1 MPRLA
6 RLAVVLLLAACRPAA
21 TTTSPDLGGPTTA
34 PVEREGEDA
43 TTPDTSAAPTPF
55 DDAEGRWGY
64 RAADGSVVIT
74 PRYLMATEFVDQVAG
89 VADEEGWA
97 FIDRS
102 GKVLARAFVFDNF
115 ADEFVEGRAR
125 IVEGDRHGF
134 ISSSGEIVLAPTYAF
149 VEAFS
154 EGRAAVCEG
163 CTREMMGEVYRMVG
177 GKWGY
182 VDLQG
187 KLVIPTRYDQA
198 GAFEGGVALV
208 REGKRELEIGTDG
221 AER

>member
-1 MPRLA
+1 ML
-6 RLAVVLLLAACRPAA
+6 VLLLAACRPAPA
-21 TTTSPDLGGPTTA
+21 TSSPDRGGPTTA
-34 PVEREGEDA
+34 PIEREGHDTTAPDA
-43 TTPDTSAAPTPF
+43 SGPPTPF
-55 DDAEGRWGY
+55 EDAEGRWGY
-64 RAADGSVVIT
+64 RAADNSVVIA
-74 PRYLMATEFVDQVAG
+74 PRYAMATEFVDQVAG
-89 VADEEGWA
+89 VVDEDGWV

-102 GKVLARAFVFDNF
+102 GKLLARAFVFDNF
-115 ADEFVEGRAR
+115 ADAFVEGRAR
-125 IVEGDRHGF
+125 IVEDDRHGF
-134 ISSSGEIVLAPTYAF
+134 IASSGEIVLAPTYAF

-163 CTREMMGEVYRMVG
+163 CTRETMGEVYRMVG

-187 KLVIPTRYDQA
+187 KLVIPARYDEA

-208 REGKRELEIGTDG
+208 REGKRSLEIGPEG